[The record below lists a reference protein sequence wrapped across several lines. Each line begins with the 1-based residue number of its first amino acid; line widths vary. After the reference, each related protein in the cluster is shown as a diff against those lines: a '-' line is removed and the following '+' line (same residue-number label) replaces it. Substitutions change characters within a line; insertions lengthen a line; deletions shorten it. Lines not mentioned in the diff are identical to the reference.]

1 MADASA
7 FLLIAG
13 SLRYGLI
20 FSPLAEASGAQAG
33 GVGGGLRGIRGG
45 GLSLPHLHLHTL
57 DQAQMHR
64 ELESYCKA
72 CSNSAGGGLLRT

>member
-20 FSPLAEASGAQAG
+20 FSPLAEASDTQAG
-33 GVGGGLRGIRGG
+33 
-45 GLSLPHLHLHTL
+45 
-57 DQAQMHR
+57 A
-64 ELESYCKA
+64 
-72 CSNSAGGGLLRT
+72 